1 MSPWPGSGHSR
12 NTDCRREYLAREAQ
26 QQAAQREERQG
37 KEAAE
42 NGLLHGGKYIM
53 ARGGR
58 LALPPKQSFSP
69 SRYVPFFCAGR
80 HVGWL
85 RPELAARLGAWP
97 AVFRVETHQIQLLEP
112 DSLNPIVEQLAREGF
127 IPGWRNERYGISG
140 LFEIERAAA
149 RPFGLTTYAVH
160 VNGISFDEKNMW
172 IARRSAAKPID
183 PGMLDNLVGGG
194 LTAGLS
200 LEEVLVKE
208 AWEEAGISADL
219 ARSAKRGG
227 TVRILRE
234 VPEGVQSEVI
244 SVYDL
249 VLPAGFEPRN
259 QDAEVAEFHCL
270 PFDEVLRLL
279 RETEQ
284 FTLDATLVAMDY
296 FTRNAPRGSAPA
308 GAGRAT

>member
-1 MSPWPGSGHSR
+1 MSPWAWWALGCD
-12 NTDCRREYLAREAQ
+12 TDCRRECLAREAQ

-37 KEAAE
+37 KEATE

-58 LALPPKQSFSP
+58 LALPAKQSFSP
-69 SRYVPFFCAGR
+69 GRYVPLFCAGR

-85 RPELAARLGAWP
+85 RPQLAARLGAWP
-97 AVFRVETHQIQLLEP
+97 AVFRSQSDQVQLLEP
-112 DSLNPIVEQLAREGF
+112 ASLSPIVEELAREGF

-160 VNGISFDEKNMW
+160 LNGISFDENNMW

-194 LTAGLS
+194 ISAGSS
-200 LEEVLVKE
+200 LEETLVKE
-208 AWEEAGISADL
+208 AWEEAGIAAEL

-227 TVRILRE
+227 TVRILRD

-249 VLPAGFEPRN
+249 VLPAGFEPTN
-259 QDAEVAEFHCL
+259 QDGEVAEFQCL

-279 RETEQ
+279 RDTDE

-296 FTRNAPRGSAPA
+296 FERRSL
-308 GAGRAT
+308 RS